1 MSQLHLAA
9 SNIGWA
15 ASDDPDIL
23 ALMQQL
29 GYTGLEAA
37 PTRLVGEFPYTKLEQ
52 AAARKPSVLDNLK
65 KAEKPEKAAPAPK
78 RAEPEAAL

>member
-1 MSQLHLAA
+1 MGQL
-9 SNIGWA
+9 
-15 ASDDPDIL
+15 
-23 ALMQQL
+23 
-29 GYTGLEAA
+29 E
-37 PTRLVGEFPYTKLEQ
+37 KLEQ